1 MTASPLLTE
10 PTRIGRAALVVADL
24 AETVAFYRDV
34 VGLTVQRRREPTVTL
49 GAGDDPLLVLIEDE
63 DASPRR
69 RKQTGLFHV
78 AFLLPSRPAIGAALE
93 RIRDRWHLDGASD
106 HHVSEALY
114 LTDPE
119 GNGVELYAD
128 RPKSAWPRTKDG
140 RVRIGTVP
148 IDLDDVIAHSDG
160 STRAPPE
167 TTVGHVHLE
176 VSSIETARAFYVDV
190 LGLTVQTA
198 VPSALFL
205 AAGEYHHHLGINTW
219 NGRSRPAG
227 GRGLAWFEFV
237 VPDESAEAAVQ
248 RGLERADVSTADTAD
263 GLEFVDPDG
272 IAIRIRAA

>member
-1 MTASPLLTE
+1 MTASPLLPE

-24 AETVAFYRDV
+24 AETVAFYRGV

-93 RIRDRWHLDGASD
+93 RIRDRWRLDGASD

-148 IDLDDVIAHSDG
+148 IDLDGVITHSDG